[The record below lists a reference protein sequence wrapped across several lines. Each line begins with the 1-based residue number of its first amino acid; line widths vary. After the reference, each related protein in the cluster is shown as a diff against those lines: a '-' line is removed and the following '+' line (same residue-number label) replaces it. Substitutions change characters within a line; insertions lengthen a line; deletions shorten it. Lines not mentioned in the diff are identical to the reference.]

1 MRKPTEFF
9 NRHLDTDIVAVL
21 DASAALE
28 VTEFR
33 LFHLA
38 FTDWYGKSA
47 REEFI
52 ERQFAAYMFA
62 QRVPN
67 WVRHFARKILEL
79 QAQGRLDPKSFG
91 VWKRL
96 PSIKRV
102 LFAKV
107 YTAAL
112 LLLFILSII
121 AVYALPENVL
131 SLFAGCYFPPCY

>member
-1 MRKPTEFF
+1 MKKPTEFF

-33 LFHLA
+33 LFQLA
-38 FTDWYGKSA
+38 FADWYGKA
-47 REEFI
+47 AGEEFM

-67 WVRHFARKILEL
+67 WVRHFARKILKL
-79 QAQGRLDPKSFG
+79 QAQDRLDPRSFG

-96 PSIKRV
+96 PSSRMVVIARI
-102 LFAKV
+102 
-107 YTAAL
+107 YTGIL
-112 LLLFILSII
+112 LLLFLLALTSI
-121 AVYALPENVL
+121 YSLPESVL
-131 SLFAGCYFPPCY
+131 AMYRGCYFPPCY

>member
-1 MRKPTEFF
+1 MRKPAEFF

-33 LFHLA
+33 LFQLA
-38 FTDWYGKSA
+38 FTDWHGKSA

-67 WVRHFARKILEL
+67 WVRHFARKILDL
-79 QAQGRLDPKSFG
+79 QARGQLDPKSFG

-96 PSIKRV
+96 PSSRMV
-102 LFAKV
+102 LLARV
-107 YTAAL
+107 YTTAL
-112 LLLFILSII
+112 LLIFILAAV
-121 AVYALPENVL
+121 AVYALPEDVVAM
-131 SLFAGCYFPPCY
+131 FAGCYFPPCY